1 MDGVFQYQSLTHR
14 QRRLKMRNGKAVA
27 LCACFLLLLS
37 FPVAIQAETV
47 TLKFSDQNSDVGW
60 GPTHATQPWVKK
72 VEEAT
77 KGQVKIQIYPNQ
89 TLAKGKQNWQAAKRG
104 IADMSWNVM
113 PYYAGLTPYAE
124 VITLPG
130 LPFKTAEEGSEIIW
144 KLFENYPEVNKQ
156 FAENTVLILYTSDPF
171 LVITSKKQIKTLEDF
186 KGMKLRV
193 VGGAMVD
200 AVKAYGGIPMFIP
213 MPDNYIA
220 MQKGTVDGVCG
231 TWEAIQAFRLHEV
244 GRYVTVN
251 IPLGASYFA
260 VVMNNKKWASL
271 SKNIQDAI
279 MSVSGL
285 KGSIW
290 FGKNFFDSAKEE
302 VPKVAKKGGYDLTVY
317 SLPDDERERYIE
329 VGGKPVWD
337 AWVERM
343 EGKGYKSARKILDAA
358 FEIAK

>member
-1 MDGVFQYQSLTHR
+1 
-14 QRRLKMRNGKAVA
+14 MRNWKVVA
-27 LCACFLLLLS
+27 LCACFLFLLS
-37 FPVAIQAETV
+37 FPVAVHAAPV
-47 TLKFSDQNSDVGW
+47 TLKFADQNSDVGW
-60 GPTHATQPWVKK
+60 GPVHGTQPWVKK

-89 TLAKGKQNWQAAKRG
+89 TLAKGKQNWQATKRG

-130 LPFKTAEEGSEIIW
+130 LPFNNAEKGSEILW
-144 KLFENYPEVNKQ
+144 KLFEKFPEMSEQ
-156 FAENTVLILYTSDPF
+156 FAENKVLILHTSDPF
-171 LVITSKKQIKTLEDF
+171 LIITTKKQIKTLEDI
-186 KGMKLRV
+186 KGMKIRV

-200 AVKAYGGIPMFIP
+200 AIKAYGGIPMFIP

-220 MQKGTVDGVCG
+220 MQKGTVDGVAG

-244 GRYVTVN
+244 GKYVTVN
-251 IPLGASYFA
+251 LPSGASYFA
-260 VVMNNKKWASL
+260 VVMNNNKWASL
-271 SKNIQDAI
+271 SKETQDAI

-285 KGSIW
+285 KGSIEY
-290 FGKNFFDSAKEE
+290 GKNFFDSAKDE
-302 VPKVAKKGGYDLTVY
+302 VPKMAKKGGYDLGVY
-317 SLPDDERERYIE
+317 SLPEKERERWVKI
-329 VGGKPVWD
+329 GCQPVWD

-358 FEIAK
+358 FELAK